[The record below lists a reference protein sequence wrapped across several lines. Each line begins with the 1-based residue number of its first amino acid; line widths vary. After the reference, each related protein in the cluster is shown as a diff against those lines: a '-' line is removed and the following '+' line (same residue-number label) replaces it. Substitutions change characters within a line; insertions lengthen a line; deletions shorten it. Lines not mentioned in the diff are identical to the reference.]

1 MQGDEE
7 SPMSMQV
14 SLNTSSILVV
24 LTEGEQYMTKMSLR
38 EKITIAFLLGIA
50 LKTDAVVISTIILV
64 AMVIFEHIKL
74 ES

>member
-14 SLNTSSILVV
+14 SLNTSSILVI
-24 LTEGEQYMTKMSLR
+24 LTEEKYMTKMSLR

-50 LKTDAVVISTIILV
+50 LKTDAVVIGTIILV
-64 AMVIFEHIKL
+64 AMVIFEHIKP

>member
-7 SPMSMQV
+7 SPMSVQV
-14 SLNTSSILVV
+14 SLNTSSILVI
-24 LTEGEQYMTKMSLR
+24 LTEEKYMTKMSLR

-64 AMVIFEHIKL
+64 AMVIFDHIKP

>member
-14 SLNTSSILVV
+14 SLNTSSILVI
-24 LTEGEQYMTKMSLR
+24 LTKENSIWLYLR

-64 AMVIFEHIKL
+64 AMVIFEHIKTDF
-74 ES
+74 

>member
-24 LTEGEQYMTKMSLR
+24 LTEEKYMTKMSLR

-64 AMVIFEHIKL
+64 AMVIFEHIKP

>member
-24 LTEGEQYMTKMSLR
+24 LTEGKN
-38 EKITIAFLLGIA
+38 I
-50 LKTDAVVISTIILV
+50 
-64 AMVIFEHIKL
+64 
-74 ES
+74 

>member
-1 MQGDEE
+1 
-7 SPMSMQV
+7 MSMQV
-14 SLNTSSILVV
+14 SLNTSSILVI
-24 LTEGEQYMTKMSLR
+24 LTEEKYMTKMSLR

-64 AMVIFEHIKL
+64 AMVIFEHIKP

>member
-14 SLNTSSILVV
+14 SLNTSSILVI
-24 LTEGEQYMTKMSLR
+24 LTEEKYMTKMSLR

-50 LKTDAVVISTIILV
+50 LKTDAVVVSTIILV
-64 AMVIFEHIKL
+64 AMVIFEHIKP

>member
-14 SLNTSSILVV
+14 SLNTSSILVL
-24 LTEGEQYMTKMSLR
+24 LTEEKYMTKMSLR

-64 AMVIFEHIKL
+64 AMVIFEHIKP

>member
-14 SLNTSSILVV
+14 SLNTSSILVI
-24 LTEGEQYMTKMSLR
+24 LTEEKYMTKMSLR

-50 LKTDAVVISTIILV
+50 LKTDAVVIGTIILV
-64 AMVIFEHIKL
+64 AMVIFGHIKP

>member
-14 SLNTSSILVV
+14 SLNTSSILVI
-24 LTEGEQYMTKMSLR
+24 LTEEKYMTKMSLR

-64 AMVIFEHIKL
+64 AMVIFEHIKP

>member
-1 MQGDEE
+1 
-7 SPMSMQV
+7 
-14 SLNTSSILVV
+14 
-24 LTEGEQYMTKMSLR
+24 MTKISLK

-64 AMVIFEHIKL
+64 AIVIFEHIKP

>member
-14 SLNTSSILVV
+14 SLNISSILVI
-24 LTEGEQYMTKMSLR
+24 LTEEKYMTKMSLR

-50 LKTDAVVISTIILV
+50 LKTDAVVVSTIILV
-64 AMVIFEHIKL
+64 AMVIFEHIKP